1 MATIE
6 IKNRY
11 GELLG
16 YIKDESDGRKMATT
30 RQGIILG
37 FYNPKTGETRDRMS
51 NLLARGDI
59 LSSLIIEHGK

>member
-1 MATIE
+1 MAALE

-37 FYNPKTGETRDRMS
+37 FYNPKTNETRDRMS
-51 NLLARGDI
+51 NLLAKGDI
-59 LSSLIIEHGK
+59 LSSLIVDHGK